1 MDSQLEDM
9 ATKICRTLV
18 PLLQADAPSQ
28 FVSSALGA
36 RIKAISAQ
44 LQLPEPK
51 ELAGNIVV
59 GELETARFVLS
70 AHLDEASFTVLDIS
84 GDITWLAPLHRM
96 DAQQLPAV
104 RLVGIRDGVLW
115 AGPGSVLSEANG
127 RLVGRFG
134 TDVRLG
140 DRAVYD
146 TDASADGKWL
156 SGKAIDD
163 RAGAVVALFAA
174 AEMTKR
180 GIPTAVVLSDGEQ
193 NVPDGYFSRT
203 FPHILGRL
211 RDDCLIIFIDG
222 IFGDGLRR
230 AGLAGPQPAA
240 LVVPHT
246 ADGRGYSV
254 PPRLFARLRDDVV
267 PKAQARGI
275 DVQVTGAYH
284 SRGDDWGM
292 VCNPVS
298 GVDRQAFFVSFGGDG
313 LTAQSRTIDSFGLVH
328 CCFFVVEAAT
338 ELSKSGR

>member
-1 MDSQLEDM
+1 MDLRLEDM
-9 ATKICRTLV
+9 AAKVCRTLV
-18 PLLQADAPSQ
+18 PLLRADAPSQ
-28 FVSSALGA
+28 FVELALGA
-36 RIKAISAQ
+36 QIEEICRQ
-44 LQLPEPK
+44 LGLPGPK
-51 ELAGNIVV
+51 TLAGNIVV

-70 AHLDEASFTVLDIS
+70 AHLDEASFVVLDIS
-84 GDITWLAPLHRM
+84 GDSTWLAPLHRM
-96 DAQQLPAV
+96 DPAHTPAV
-104 RLVGIRDGVLW
+104 RLVGIRDGLLW
-115 AGPGSVLSEANG
+115 AGPGSVLSEADG

-146 TDASADGKWL
+146 TAASADGRWL

-163 RAGAVVALFAA
+163 RAGSVVALLAA
-174 AEMTKR
+174 ADLTAR
-180 GIPTAVVLSDGEQ
+180 GISTAVVLSDGEQ

-211 RDDCLIIFIDG
+211 RDDSLIIFIDG
-222 IFGDGLRR
+222 IFGDGLCR

-246 ADGRGYSV
+246 ADGRGYCV

-267 PKAQARGI
+267 PKARARGI
-275 DVQVTGAYH
+275 DVRLTGAYH

-298 GVDRQAFFVSFGGDG
+298 GVDRKAFFVSFGGG
-313 LTAQSRTIDSFGLVH
+313 GTTAQSRTIDSFGLVH
-328 CCFFVVEAAT
+328 CCLFVVEAAT
-338 ELSKSGR
+338 QLAESDC